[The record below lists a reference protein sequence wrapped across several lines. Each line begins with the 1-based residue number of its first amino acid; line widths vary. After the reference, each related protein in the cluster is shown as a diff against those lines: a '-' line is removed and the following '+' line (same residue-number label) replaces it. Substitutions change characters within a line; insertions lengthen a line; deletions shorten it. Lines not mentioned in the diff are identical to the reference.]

1 MARDV
6 RFLAPSKQ
14 RREVSAMKVLMFG
27 WEYPPHITG
36 GLGTACHGLSSSLS
50 RLVERLT
57 FVMPHLAGCA
67 EEGPVN
73 LVSASHVELTAAE
86 AQSAEADAAHILEY
100 VAIDSPLRPYVSPD
114 AYLKTIV
121 RDFPMARQSSKAE
134 SQTFRVELTGS
145 YGPTLFDEIARYAIV
160 AAQLARRQEY
170 DVIHAHDWMTF
181 PAGMAAK
188 RVSGAPLIVHVH
200 ALEFDRCGESIHQG
214 VYDIEREGMEA
225 ADLIIAVSRRTKQM
239 IHERYGIAEEKVRVV
254 HNGIAARRD
263 ELDQPRKAEEAPVRQ
278 RRLPGRLVVFLGRVT
293 MQKGPE
299 YFLEAAYLVKKRLDD
314 VRFVMAGTGD
324 MWTRMVARMSEL
336 DLLDCFHFT
345 GFVDEKRR
353 NQLLSMADLFV
364 MSSVSE
370 PFGLTPVEALQ
381 HGVPVIVSRQA
392 GVSEVLTGAVK
403 VDFWDVRRIADAIIN
418 VLGNESLARQ
428 LREDGGR
435 DLQHLD
441 WDSAARRVVDVYE
454 EVMR

>member
-1 MARDV
+1 
-6 RFLAPSKQ
+6 
-14 RREVSAMKVLMFG
+14 MKVLMFG

-36 GLGTACHGLSSSLS
+36 GLGTACHGLSNSLAC
-50 RLVERLT
+50 LVERLT
-57 FVMPHLAGCA
+57 FVMPRLAGRA
-67 EEGPVN
+67 EEGPVD
-73 LVSASHVELTAAE
+73 LISASHVELTAAE
-86 AQSAEADAAHILEY
+86 TQHAESDAAHILEY

-121 RDFPMARQSSKAE
+121 RDFPVARQSSKAE
-134 SQTFRVELTGS
+134 SRTFHVELTGS
-145 YGPTLFDEIARYAIV
+145 YGPTLLDETARYAIV
-160 AAQLARRQEY
+160 AAQLARRQKY

-181 PAGMAAK
+181 PAGVAAK

-200 ALEFDRCGESIHQG
+200 ALEFDRCGDAIHQG
-214 VYDIEREGMEA
+214 VYNIEREGMEA

-239 IHERYGIAEEKVRVV
+239 IVERYGISEEKVRVV
-254 HNGIAARRD
+254 HNGIAARR
-263 ELDQPRKAEEAPVRQ
+263 EEPEEATTADGPLPQ
-278 RRLPGRLVVFLGRVT
+278 RCRLPGRLVVFLGRVT

-299 YFLEAAYLVKKRLDD
+299 YFLEAAYLVKRRLDD

-454 EVMR
+454 EVVR